1 MREFSLRSK
10 AMSAGR
16 FSPPVGFSGYEIPGF
31 LANGHLPSGRLQR
44 CCGLTHPFDDLSDV
58 SPVQPAF
65 GREVRQMAAL
75 DPQGFATAIQLMVTA
90 RVLTERQIVPR
101 SNRRPSS
108 SLPYERFLERSSR
121 S

>member
-1 MREFSLRSK
+1 
-10 AMSAGR
+10 
-16 FSPPVGFSGYEIPGF
+16 
-31 LANGHLPSGRLQR
+31 
-44 CCGLTHPFDDLSDV
+44 
-58 SPVQPAF
+58 
-65 GREVRQMAAL
+65 MAAL